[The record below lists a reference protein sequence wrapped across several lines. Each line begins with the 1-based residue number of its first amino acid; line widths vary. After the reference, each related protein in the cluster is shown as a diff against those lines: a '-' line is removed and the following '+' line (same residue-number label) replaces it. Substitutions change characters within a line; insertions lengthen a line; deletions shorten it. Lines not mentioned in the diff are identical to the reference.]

1 LYDAVDGSFGA
12 FLIVAAWAVNI
23 ACRSPPPPLDL
34 TVLYFSG
41 SVALTIHAL
50 SLGDLVFTVLN
61 ALSAILSFVNL
72 LRALRIKIEE
82 GE

>member
-1 LYDAVDGSFGA
+1 MTPLMGLLGL

-23 ACRSPPPPLDL
+23 IRRSPPPSLDL

-41 SVALTIHAL
+41 SVALMIYAL

-61 ALSAILSFVNL
+61 ALSAALSFVNL
-72 LRALRIKIEE
+72 LRALRIKIEGRE
-82 GE
+82 

>member
-1 LYDAVDGSFGA
+1 MGLLGL

-23 ACRSPPPPLDL
+23 ARRSPPPPLDL
-34 TVLYFSG
+34 TVLLAG
-41 SVALTIHAL
+41 SVALTIYAL

-61 ALSAILSFVNL
+61 ALSATLSFVNL

-82 GE
+82 RE